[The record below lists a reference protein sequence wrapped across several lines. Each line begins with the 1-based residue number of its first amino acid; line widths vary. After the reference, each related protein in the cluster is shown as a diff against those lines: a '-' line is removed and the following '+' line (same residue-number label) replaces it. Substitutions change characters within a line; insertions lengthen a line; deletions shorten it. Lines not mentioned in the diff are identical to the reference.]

1 MPNESLNS
9 GWESYSRLV
18 LQQLESLSKG
28 IDALRDE
35 LQDVKQQLAELK
47 VKEDRVQELKA
58 WKDKMDEVI
67 SPTQLKTALIE
78 LDDLIYVADVWLDEP
93 TPSIPIIQK
102 AFISTPH
109 IAGYSI
115 EGKSNGTSTVA
126 IECARAFNCY
136 EENNLSANSLIKWPH
151 GLGNI
156 VRDIHAYGFP
166 ISIFK
171 SELNLRSISNIL
183 KNTPQHELAKEFNNS
198 RANHPSRNDF
208 NKYSFEGIIDLDEL
222 INLEFFNTIKN
233 T

>member
-78 LDDLIYVADVWLDEP
+78 LDDLKLYK
-93 TPSIPIIQK
+93 TK
-102 AFISTPH
+102 AI
-109 IAGYSI
+109 
-115 EGKSNGTSTVA
+115 TVFA
-126 IECARAFNCY
+126 VVQFMMATALA
-136 EENNLSANSLIKWPH
+136 LSQF
-151 GLGNI
+151 
-156 VRDIHAYGFP
+156 Y
-166 ISIFK
+166 
-171 SELNLRSISNIL
+171 
-183 KNTPQHELAKEFNNS
+183 
-198 RANHPSRNDF
+198 
-208 NKYSFEGIIDLDEL
+208 
-222 INLEFFNTIKN
+222 
-233 T
+233 